1 MAKQKETLWS
11 MSTTIREAERIV
23 GFLRTA
29 ALLDGQQWDKPC
41 QCRFQTLLIQHHEY
55 LKDTDSTQVRNKLSE
70 EQIAALSA
78 WDKEMSYSMAESI
91 FIAKQYNDPPMRGRQ
106 SMSPLV
112 KLGLVYYENKVIR
125 ISDMGHKLLNGDI
138 SFEDMMLD
146 ALLKYQYPNP
156 ADAGFRQWNTKPFIN
171 ALRLIKQVDALC
183 IERGEKAKGI
193 SAQEFGIFVLSLKQ
207 YTDVDKVA
215 RLLLDFRAEREHFA
229 KDSEREQF
237 AENYIRSYLADFN
250 NPVKNCRE
258 YTDNMIRYFRMTKYI
273 YIRGKYDHTYIDLE
287 PRRMTEI
294 DAILESDNGTAKSY
308 TLSEWNQFMGVYGT
322 YPLPFESV
330 EKLTAIATDIRD
342 EITQLETSLHTPA
355 TLRPIPNTVAELK
368 AYVRTQ
374 REYRTRLQNLHIKQA
389 VHQDYG
395 KINETIE
402 SLTDIYTH
410 NKANLAKKFSIEL
423 EKWTNVALNILNDA
437 VLIKPNSPVG
447 DDNEPIYTAPNGVPD
462 IECYYNS
469 FNAICEVTML
479 TSRDQ
484 WYNEGQPVMRHLRD
498 FEKTHADLPG
508 YCLFVAP
515 SLHKDTVN
523 TFYFSVKYEYE
534 GQKQRIIPITI
545 PQLETILHVVERTLR
560 QNKPFTHH
568 YIKQLY
574 DHCVDMSDVQDST
587 QWLSKIGT
595 AITTW
600 STQIA
605 PHE

>member
-1 MAKQKETLWS
+1 
-11 MSTTIREAERIV
+11 
-23 GFLRTA
+23 
-29 ALLDGQQWDKPC
+29 
-41 QCRFQTLLIQHHEY
+41 
-55 LKDTDSTQVRNKLSE
+55 
-70 EQIAALSA
+70 
-78 WDKEMSYSMAESI
+78 
-91 FIAKQYNDPPMRGRQ
+91 
-106 SMSPLV
+106 
-112 KLGLVYYENKVIR
+112 
-125 ISDMGHKLLNGDI
+125 MGHKLLNGDI

-215 RLLLDFRAEREHFA
+215 RLLLDFRAEREHFV
-229 KDSEREQF
+229 KDSER
-237 AENYIRSYLADFN
+237 D
-250 NPVKNCRE
+250 
-258 YTDNMIRYFRMTKYI
+258 
-273 YIRGKYDHTYIDLE
+273 
-287 PRRMTEI
+287 
-294 DAILESDNGTAKSY
+294 
-308 TLSEWNQFMGVYGT
+308 
-322 YPLPFESV
+322 
-330 EKLTAIATDIRD
+330 
-342 EITQLETSLHTPA
+342 
-355 TLRPIPNTVAELK
+355 
-368 AYVRTQ
+368 
-374 REYRTRLQNLHIKQA
+374 
-389 VHQDYG
+389 
-395 KINETIE
+395 
-402 SLTDIYTH
+402 
-410 NKANLAKKFSIEL
+410 
-423 EKWTNVALNILNDA
+423 ILNDA

-498 FEKTHADLPG
+498 FENTHADLPG

-587 QWLSKIGT
+587 QWLAKIGT

-605 PHE
+605 PYEIPQSNL